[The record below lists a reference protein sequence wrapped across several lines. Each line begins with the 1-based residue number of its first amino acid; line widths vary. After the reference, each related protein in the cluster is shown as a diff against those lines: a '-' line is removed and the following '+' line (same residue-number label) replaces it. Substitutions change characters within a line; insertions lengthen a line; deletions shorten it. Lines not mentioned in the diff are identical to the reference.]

1 MITIRKTSKSVTYYG
16 TPREAGLL
24 SVTVVKYLKS
34 RIKYVI
40 VYNGGIKLFS
50 GQLPNDKAKAL
61 LWMNCAAD
69 GEVLPKWL

>member
-1 MITIRKTSKSVTYYG
+1 MITIRKTAKSVIYDG

-34 RIKYVI
+34 RVKYVI
-40 VYNGGIKLFS
+40 VYADGVKAFS

-69 GEVLPKWL
+69 GQNLPKWL